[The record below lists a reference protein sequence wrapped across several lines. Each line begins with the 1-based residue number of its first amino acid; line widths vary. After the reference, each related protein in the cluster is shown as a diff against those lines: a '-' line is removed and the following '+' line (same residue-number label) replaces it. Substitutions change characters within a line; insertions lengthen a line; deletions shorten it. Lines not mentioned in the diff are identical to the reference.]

1 MTSPELK
8 VEIAGIEFRN
18 PVMLAA
24 GILGTTA
31 GIMRHVYEAG
41 AGAVFTKSVG
51 LEEREGYP
59 NPAVVEVDCGL
70 INAMGLPSPGISELR
85 GEVSKLREWGV
96 PVVVSVFGSKAEEY
110 AEVASMAEEAG
121 AVAVELNFSCPHVG
135 EVSLIGQRGDLV
147 EEFTRAVKD
156 AVDIP
161 VFVKLT
167 PNVSDIASIARR
179 AERGGAD
186 AVTAINTVRAM
197 AIDIWTARPIL
208 GNRFG
213 GLSGPAIRPI
223 AVRCVYEIFEAVDIP
238 VIGCGG
244 VVSWMDAVEL
254 MLAGASA
261 VQVGTAVIYR
271 GMDVFNELVQ
281 GISAY
286 LSKMGFR
293 SVSEIVG
300 LAHKA

>member
-1 MTSPELK
+1 MAGPDLK
-8 VEIAGIEFRN
+8 VRIGGVEFRN
-18 PVMLAA
+18 PVMQAA

-31 GIMRHVYEAG
+31 GVMRRVYEAG

-51 LEEREGYP
+51 LEERVGYP
-59 NPAVVEVDCGL
+59 NPTVVEVECGL
-70 INAMGLPSPGISELR
+70 LNAMGLPSPGISELR
-85 GEVSKLREWGV
+85 GEVSKLREWGI
-96 PVVVSVFGSKAEEY
+96 PVVVSVFGSKPGEY
-110 AEVASMAEEAG
+110 VKVSSMAEEAG

-156 AVDIP
+156 VVDIP

-167 PNVSDIASIARR
+167 PNVSDIASIALR

-197 AIDIWTARPIL
+197 AIDIWTMRPIL
-208 GNRFG
+208 GNRLG
-213 GLSGPAIRPI
+213 GLSGPAIKPI
-223 AVRCVYEIFEAVDIP
+223 AVRCVYEIYEAVDIP

-244 VVSWMDAVEL
+244 VKSWMDAVEL

-261 VQVGTAVIYR
+261 VQVGTAIMYR
-271 GMDVFNELVQ
+271 GL
-281 GISAY
+281 GIFEEILEGLSTY
-286 LSKMGFR
+286 LGRMGFR

-300 LAHKA
+300 LAHES

>member
-1 MTSPELK
+1 MAGPDLK
-8 VEIAGIEFRN
+8 VRIGGVEFRN
-18 PVMLAA
+18 PVMQAA

-31 GIMRHVYEAG
+31 GVMRRVYEAG

-51 LEEREGYP
+51 LEERVGYP
-59 NPAVVEVDCGL
+59 NPTVVEVECGL
-70 INAMGLPSPGISELR
+70 LNAMGLPSPGISELR
-85 GEVSKLREWGV
+85 GEVSKLREWGI
-96 PVVVSVFGSKAEEY
+96 PVVVSVFGSKPEEY
-110 AEVASMAEEAG
+110 AKVSSMAEEAG

-167 PNVSDIASIARR
+167 PNVSDIASIALR
-179 AERGGAD
+179 AEKGGAD

-197 AIDIWTARPIL
+197 AIDIWTAKPIL
-208 GNRFG
+208 GNRLG
-213 GLSGPAIRPI
+213 GLSGPAIKPI
-223 AVRCVYEIFEAVDIP
+223 AVRCVYEIYETVDIP

-244 VVSWMDAVEL
+244 VKSWMDAVEL

-261 VQVGTAVIYR
+261 VQVGTAIMYR
-271 GMDVFNELVQ
+271 GLGVFGEILEGLSN
-281 GISAY
+281 Y
-286 LSKMGFR
+286 LGRMGFR

-300 LAHKA
+300 LAHEA